1 MTMRAEEKRILIFD
15 GVQKHGLAEKVIG
28 IELTAMTK
36 EDATNNL
43 DSNHVIFKYF

>member
-1 MTMRAEEKRILIFD
+1 MRAEEKRILTAY
-15 GVQKHGLAEKVIG
+15 KNMAEKV